1 MNDLYRRLVKDF
13 GWTLKDIDETNLET
27 LFDFLLMQE
36 SPDNSTRVIRGKE
49 YKRAEPGKP
58 PAWL

>member
-1 MNDLYRRLVKDF
+1 MNDLYRRLVRDF

-27 LFDFLLMQE
+27 LIDFLLMQGGGD
-36 SPDNSTRVIRGKE
+36 SNTRIIRGKE